1 MKKRVLA
8 TVLWGYTMWYAGSM
22 IALFMGVPDAL
33 GPVLGAASAA
43 IVGLDPRNVI
53 WTSAGRTPAAGREAR
68 PPIATSSVSQPT
80 A

>member
-1 MKKRVLA
+1 
-8 TVLWGYTMWYAGSM
+8 
-22 IALFMGVPDAL
+22 
-33 GPVLGAASAA
+33 VLGAASAA